1 MIPLARKP
9 LDVKT
14 ERKEIMSDLRV
25 KPNTDNGDLDGQ
37 ENWTDNVS
45 ADSDEFRI
53 QLADI
58 FEPTK
63 LREWFEKVDGQGNKD
78 KEKA

>member
-1 MIPLARKP
+1 
-9 LDVKT
+9 
-14 ERKEIMSDLRV
+14 MSDLRI

-63 LREWFEKVDGQGNKD
+63 LRVAVFEQEQYLRIEPDAQMEALLVDSSFAV
-78 KEKA
+78 ERPA

>member
-1 MIPLARKP
+1 
-9 LDVKT
+9 
-14 ERKEIMSDLRV
+14 MSDLRI

-63 LREWFEKVDGQGNKD
+63 LGKWFEKVYGQ
-78 KEKA
+78 EI

>member
-1 MIPLARKP
+1 
-9 LDVKT
+9 
-14 ERKEIMSDLRV
+14 MSDLRI

-63 LREWFEKVDGQGNKD
+63 LREWFEKVDGQENKD